1 MQKIILT
8 TESGAD
14 LPEDLAQKYNVQ
26 IVPMHVIMGGEDY
39 LDGFL
44 PVQDIYD
51 YYDRNQNIPSTT
63 STNTHE
69 YQSFFSKINEDYP
82 DCTIVHIGYTSKAS
96 SSFHNAV
103 LASEEFD
110 NLLLID
116 ALNVTGG
123 LTAIVVY
130 AAELLEQD
138 PTMEP
143 SELVKR
149 IEAIVPKSRL
159 AFVPGSL
166 DFLKAGGRV
175 SNLAYLGGTFLKLK
189 PRIELVDGH
198 LLSNKKYRGKMSK
211 VAEVL
216 MRDYL
221 IQYNIN
227 REQLYLIYSI
237 GLNEE
242 IRQQMEKLAKEH
254 GFKNIKWMQAGAMI
268 STHSGPGGFG
278 IAGLEV

>member
-26 IVPMHVIMGGEDY
+26 VVPMHVIMGGEDY